1 MYATGTIQGSMNAI
15 SANSKYKAEAL
26 KVLELMNTDSKFR
39 DMCAYGTEGNYM
51 KYSEDGTVQ
60 KLRDDW
66 NWPSYTQGTFFILS
80 TQTDGDPD
88 AWEQVKKQNETA
100 VSSTCL
106 GFALDITDI
115 QNEVANCNMV
125 WDKYKNDMRTG
136 ASDPETA
143 VPACIEELKAAGLDK
158 VIEEA
163 QRQIDEFFA
172 K

>member
-1 MYATGTIQGSMNAI
+1 MVPYRNCVTTGTGLLIHRVRSSFCLRKRTAIQ
-15 SANSKYKAEAL
+15 
-26 KVLELMNTDSKFR
+26 
-39 DMCAYGTEGNYM
+39 
-51 KYSEDGTVQ
+51 
-60 KLRDDW
+60 
-66 NWPSYTQGTFFILS
+66 
-80 TQTDGDPD
+80 D

-125 WDKYKNDMRTG
+125 WDKYKNDMLTG